1 MSTPFKMK
9 GFSGFGNSP
18 MKDAKSKSKK
28 KQEVKERFSDDMSTL
43 TKSQGDR
50 TSTYKRTSSKKVR
63 SGQHKGGTAVTY
75 ENEIGNT
82 ETRIFDTP
90 STGDKKKVRLNQ

>member
-18 MKDAKSKSKK
+18 MKDTKSKK
-28 KQEVKERFSDDMSTL
+28 KQEVKTTFSDDMSTL
-43 TKSQGDR
+43 TKTQGDR
-50 TSTYKRTSSKKVR
+50 SSTYKRTSSTTVR

-75 ENEIGNT
+75 ENELGNK

-90 STGDKKKVRLNQ
+90 KKS

>member
-1 MSTPFKMK
+1 MSTPYKMK

-18 MKDAKSKSKK
+18 MRDAESKK

-43 TKSQGDR
+43 TKSQGNR
-50 TSTYKRTSSKKVR
+50 TSTYKKTSSKKVR

-75 ENEIGNT
+75 INEIGNT

-90 STGDKKKVRLNQ
+90 SKE